1 MDISK
6 KSAEL
11 MLDLVEI
18 KISMMQVNDKD
29 DAKEL
34 NYLRSCREQLLSVL
48 HSSVKES
55 VVKMENYKKL

>member
-1 MDISK
+1 MEISK

-18 KISMMQVNDKD
+18 KISMMQVHDKE

-34 NYLRSCREQLLSVL
+34 NYLRSCREQILNVL
-48 HSSVKES
+48 RDHKYERTKEES
-55 VVKMENYKKL
+55 FKKL

>member
-18 KISMMQVNDKD
+18 KLSIMQVHDRD

-34 NYLRSCREQLLSVL
+34 SSLRSCREELLKIIHNSKK
-48 HSSVKES
+48 SMTTES
-55 VVKMENYKKL
+55 AVQKL